1 MTREERKAEFE
12 RTKTRVLARL
22 EMERQVR
29 EELRSAGVK
38 VQYCRR
44 ADIMRLVFER
54 LAKAARPCA

>member
-44 ADIMRLVFER
+44 ADIMRLVFE
-54 LAKAARPCA
+54 LY